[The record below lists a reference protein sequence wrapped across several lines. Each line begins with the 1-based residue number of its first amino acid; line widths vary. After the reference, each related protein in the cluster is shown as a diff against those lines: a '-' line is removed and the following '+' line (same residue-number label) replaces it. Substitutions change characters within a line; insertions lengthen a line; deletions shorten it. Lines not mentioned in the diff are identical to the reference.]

1 MPDLRLERLDAAC
14 ADTSARRLPREY
26 RNTVLAASSAEAP
39 RRLSEPQS
47 TSGRTKVGGMEVSDA
62 ERLNALEKEN
72 AQLNRLLADSLLN
85 QAALKGF
92 LLRKW

>member
-1 MPDLRLERLDAAC
+1 
-14 ADTSARRLPREY
+14 
-26 RNTVLAASSAEAP
+26 
-39 RRLSEPQS
+39 
-47 TSGRTKVGGMEVSDA
+47 MEVSDA